1 MMTINKMAQTLAV
14 LAYESNN
21 DALRAIV
28 DRFLDADDE
37 YIENK
42 TPGNLVAARSA
53 YFALRSAWVIHF
65 S

>member
-28 DRFLDADDE
+28 DRFLDADE
-37 YIENK
+37 EN
-42 TPGNLVAARSA
+42 R
-53 YFALRSAWVIHF
+53 R
-65 S
+65 